1 MASLAVIIRSNAGE
15 LKNVKIQ
22 LHHKKGLAVFS
33 TPYWVRD
40 DEFRNGV
47 IVKRTDAALIN
58 MRIASLLEDYIRILG
73 KIDFPE
79 TYTCSQLK
87 RLILSGLDCEGNTMF
102 MDYARAYIKNLKK
115 ENRLSYADMVERSV
129 RYFTSYVGNMPL
141 RAIRPEHIED
151 WTRYLIN
158 KRKQHSKEKVS
169 RSFVNIC
176 LSHIKAI
183 LNSAIRERKVRYDI
197 HPFIS
202 TKITRS
208 PIKDSAV
215 DKETIKAIRD
225 SKPDTRHLIISR
237 DLFMLSFY
245 LGGINLVDILKADFR
260 GKEIKYRRTKTEYRT
275 DNVTNIPII
284 DEARVIIDKYMNKSG
299 RLNLRYD
306 FSERN
311 LRSYISK
318 GVTMLSE
325 HLGLERTL
333 FISARKTFAQMGLE
347 LGISDSIIDSA
358 LGHSSSSRGIISY
371 YSQVKPKQIRDAIET
386 IVAHL

>member
-1 MASLAVIIRSNAGE
+1 MASLTVIIRSDSGE

-22 LHHKKGLAVFS
+22 LHHKRGLAVFS
-33 TPYWVRD
+33 TPYWVRE
-40 DEFRNGV
+40 DEFRNGI
-47 IVKRTDAALIN
+47 IVKRTDASLLN
-58 MRIASLLEDYIRILG
+58 MRIASILEDYIRILG

-102 MDYARAYIKNLKK
+102 TDYAKTYIRNLRK
-115 ENRLSYADMVERSV
+115 ENRLSYADMIDRSV

-141 RAIRPEHIED
+141 RAIRPEHLED

-158 KRKQHSKEKVS
+158 KKKRNTKERVS
-169 RSFVNIC
+169 RAFVNIC

-183 LNSAIRERKVRYDI
+183 INSAIRERKVRYDI

-208 PIKDSAV
+208 PIKDAAV
-215 DKETIKAIRD
+215 DKETIKTIRE
-225 SKPDTRHLIISR
+225 SKPKTRHLVISR
-237 DLFMLSFY
+237 DMFMLSFY
-245 LGGINLVDILKADFR
+245 LGGMNLVDILKADFR
-260 GKEIKYRRTKTEYRT
+260 GKEIKYRRTKTVNRT
-275 DNVTNIPII
+275 DNITNIPII
-284 DEARVIIDKYMNKSG
+284 DDARVIIDRYMNKSG
-299 RLNLRYD
+299 RLNLRYG
-306 FSERN
+306 FSDKN

-318 GVTMLSE
+318 GVTMLAES
-325 HLGLERTL
+325 LGIEKTL

-347 LGISDSIIDSA
+347 LGIPDSIIDSA

-371 YSQVKPKQIRDAIET
+371 YSQVKPKQIRDAIEK
-386 IVAHL
+386 VVSHL

>member
-1 MASLAVIIRSNAGE
+1 MASLTVIIRSDSGE
-15 LKNVKIQ
+15 LKNVKVQ
-22 LHHKKGLAVFS
+22 LHHKRGLAIFS
-33 TPYWVRD
+33 TPYWVRE
-40 DEFRNGV
+40 DEFKNGV
-47 IVKRTDAALIN
+47 IVKRSDAALLN
-58 MRIASLLEDYIRILG
+58 MRIASILEDYIRILG

-115 ENRLSYADMVERSV
+115 ENRLSYADMIERSV

-141 RAIRPEHIED
+141 RAIRPEHLED

-158 KRKQHSKEKVS
+158 KKKRNTKERVS
-169 RSFVNIC
+169 RAFVNIC

-183 LNSAIRERKVRYDI
+183 INSAIRERKVRYDI

-208 PIKDSAV
+208 PIKDAAV
-215 DKETIKAIRD
+215 DKETIKTIRE
-225 SKPDTRHLIISR
+225 SEPKTRHLVISR
-237 DLFMLSFY
+237 DMFMLSFY
-245 LGGINLVDILKADFR
+245 LGGMNLVDILQADFR
-260 GKEIKYRRTKTEYRT
+260 GKEIKYRRTKTVNRT
-275 DNVTNIPII
+275 DNITNIPII
-284 DEARVIIDKYMNKSG
+284 DEARVIIDRYMNKSG
-299 RLNLRYD
+299 RLNLRYG
-306 FSERN
+306 FSDKN

-318 GVTMLSE
+318 GVTMLAES
-325 HLGLERTL
+325 LGIEKTL

-347 LGISDSIIDSA
+347 LGIPDSIIDSA

-371 YSQVKPKQIRDAIET
+371 YSQVKPKQIRDAIEKV
-386 IVAHL
+386 VAHL